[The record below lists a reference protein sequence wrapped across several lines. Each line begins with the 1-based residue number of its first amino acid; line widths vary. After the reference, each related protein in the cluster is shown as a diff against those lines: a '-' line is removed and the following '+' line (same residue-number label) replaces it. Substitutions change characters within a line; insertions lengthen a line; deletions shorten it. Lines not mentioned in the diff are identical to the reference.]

1 MFFTRFLMIFEFSVD
16 SFICMGT
23 AIRGFRK
30 PNYILVDILFRGFA
44 NVFIHVIHPCIK
56 LVIR

>member
-1 MFFTRFLMIFEFSVD
+1 MIFEFSVD

-44 NVFIHVIHPCIK
+44 NVFIHVIHPCLK